1 MLKRTI
7 LIENPCHLNVTNDL
21 FQITYKFSNPPV
33 ETGLRPVSTTTTNPP
48 VKTGLRP
55 VSTTTTNPTVET
67 GLRPVSTTTNP
78 IPETGLRPVSTSSS
92 TNPPVKTGLRPVST
106 SDSTTMPFDEIGY
119 IIIENIQTTAT
130 LHFFQKCAENNVVIA
145 FCDKSHTPV
154 SLATPLYSHTT
165 QTQTLNNQLE
175 LTDTLKNNLWKQLI
189 SSKISN
195 QARLLKKLN
204 KDYLQLEKIAK
215 KLTIQNTNTSEAT
228 ASRFYW
234 SHIFDK
240 SKFVRDPDGDPP
252 NNLLNYGYAILRAAT
267 VRALI
272 SSGLLPQISFK
283 HHNKY
288 DPLPLADDVMEPY
301 RAYVDEIVYELFN
314 ERDYYILHH
323 ENKEKLLKV
332 LVCDTKIGTVKRP
345 LMIALTYTTASI
357 AKVVNKKS
365 NYLALPK
372 ME

>member
-21 FQITYKFSNPPV
+21 FQITYKFSNQPV
-33 ETGLRPVSTTTTNPP
+33 ETGLRPASTT
-48 VKTGLRP
+48 
-55 VSTTTTNPTVET
+55 
-67 GLRPVSTTTNP
+67 
-78 IPETGLRPVSTSSS
+78 
-92 TNPPVKTGLRPVST
+92 
-106 SDSTTMPFDEIGY
+106 DSTTMPFDEIGY

-165 QTQTLNNQLE
+165 QTQTLNNQLG

-189 SSKISN
+189 NAKISN
-195 QARLLKKLN
+195 QSRLLKKLN
-204 KDYLQLEKIAK
+204 KDYLQLENIAK

-228 ASRFYW
+228 ASRFFW
-234 SHIFDK
+234 RHLFEK
-240 SKFVRDPDGDPP
+240 SKFTRNPDGDPP
-252 NNLLNYGYAILRAAT
+252 NNLLNYGYSILRAAT
-267 VRALI
+267 TRALI
-272 SSGLLPQISFK
+272 GSGLLPQISFK

-288 DPLPLADDVMEPY
+288 NPLPLADDVMEPY
-301 RAYVDEIVYELFN
+301 RPFVDEVVYELFK
-314 ERDYYILHH
+314 EGDFYFLHR

-332 LVCDTKIGTVKRP
+332 LVCDTKIGTVQRP

-357 AKVVNKKS
+357 AKVINKKT